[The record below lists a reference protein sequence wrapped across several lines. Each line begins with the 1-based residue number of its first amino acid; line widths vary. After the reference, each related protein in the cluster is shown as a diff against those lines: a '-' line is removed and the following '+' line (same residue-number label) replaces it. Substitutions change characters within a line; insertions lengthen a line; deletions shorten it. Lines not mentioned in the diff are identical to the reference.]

1 MSNQAL
7 IGEMVFEVQ
16 DIDTANL
23 PHGWTFNKNNNSLE
37 LKQKLAD
44 FWEVKGGC
52 LIRHHVRPRSKKFLP
67 GDQADLPVPLEKL
80 DDVRVTI
87 FREPGQ
93 EPSAITD
100 HFKTENVLQRSRQR
114 FTFKV
119 GWMHDLPDQCR
130 DSQGTWNDC
139 NLVLKLSTSVKPIR
153 KAAQHMKNQQL
164 RHIKKEKSKSEIRE
178 KNLTQTEQQLFF
190 EAKCKELRSFFEC
203 GVWEFTTSDKA
214 DADRTLSSRMLLKWA
229 KNPDGTPRA
238 KARLVVRG
246 YNDADAL
253 AGNLDT
259 QSPTASRLARNLLL
273 SISAMLRWSGWSA
286 DVATAF
292 LQGIPQKRQLWLRF
306 PNDCLHILGC
316 GPETRMALIKPVYG
330 QLRRSSSLVARSH

>member
-119 GWMHDLPDQCR
+119 GWTHDLPDQCR

-139 NLVLKLSTSVKPIR
+139 NLVLKLSHFREAHPKGRSAHEEPAAPTHQEGEEQVGNQR
-153 KAAQHMKNQQL
+153 KEPHPDRTTAVL
-164 RHIKKEKSKSEIRE
+164 RGQVQGAS
-178 KNLTQTEQQLFF
+178 QLFRMWR
-190 EAKCKELRSFFEC
+190 L
-203 GVWEFTTSDKA
+203 GVHYF
-214 DADRTLSSRMLLKWA
+214 R
-229 KNPDGTPRA
+229 
-238 KARLVVRG
+238 
-246 YNDADAL
+246 
-253 AGNLDT
+253 
-259 QSPTASRLARNLLL
+259 
-273 SISAMLRWSGWSA
+273 
-286 DVATAF
+286 
-292 LQGIPQKRQLWLRF
+292 QG
-306 PNDCLHILGC
+306 
-316 GPETRMALIKPVYG
+316 
-330 QLRRSSSLVARSH
+330 

>member
-1 MSNQAL
+1 
-7 IGEMVFEVQ
+7 
-16 DIDTANL
+16 
-23 PHGWTFNKNNNSLE
+23 
-37 LKQKLAD
+37 
-44 FWEVKGGC
+44 
-52 LIRHHVRPRSKKFLP
+52 
-67 GDQADLPVPLEKL
+67 
-80 DDVRVTI
+80 
-87 FREPGQ
+87 
-93 EPSAITD
+93 
-100 HFKTENVLQRSRQR
+100 
-114 FTFKV
+114 
-119 GWMHDLPDQCR
+119 
-130 DSQGTWNDC
+130 
-139 NLVLKLSTSVKPIR
+139 
-153 KAAQHMKNQQL
+153 
-164 RHIKKEKSKSEIRE
+164 
-178 KNLTQTEQQLFF
+178 
-190 EAKCKELRSFFEC
+190 
-203 GVWEFTTSDKA
+203 
-214 DADRTLSSRMLLKWA
+214 MLLKWA

-330 QLRRSSSLVARSH
+330 QLDAPRRWWQEATRRLTQEGWTPHVFLYDFIITTKMVPPFPVA